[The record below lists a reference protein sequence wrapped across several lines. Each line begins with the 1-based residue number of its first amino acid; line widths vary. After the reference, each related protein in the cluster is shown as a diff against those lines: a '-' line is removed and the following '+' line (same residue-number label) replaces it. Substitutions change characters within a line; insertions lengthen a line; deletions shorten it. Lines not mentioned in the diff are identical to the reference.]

1 MRFGKAVI
9 GAWTKQLRSLPEN
22 ADVHRFLG
30 LPGEVIRVSSMRLS
44 PGPCATRSRKS
55 RLIASLEGA
64 EAQTSTTRNRL
75 ADQQVGIALMVIS
88 EYVNWLG
95 FSAKPLSERPQVD
108 GSVGFRAEAAAGRPA
123 VLDEASAMFTAGYI
137 LSWFEAFKDTAINN
151 AGHAAGSEISP
162 EQNDRLGQILRLI
175 SGGAPV
181 TQTELWEP
189 DHAGTH
195 RTSSTM
201 PNSVPVTRSARSP
214 ACRVSNP
221 PMDCRSASSAIRTA
235 AISVPTGPGAR
246 ARLGFRWGR
255 AGRKE
260 ALIW

>member
-1 MRFGKAVI
+1 MQPGQEHLRSIYVRSEDAGENGGAGAAAPPPRRGLVVLGGASQVAAKPTTVRAVRFGKAVV
-9 GAWTKQLRSLPEN
+9 GAWMKQLRSLPEI

-30 LPGEVIRVSSMRLS
+30 LPAEVIQGLVDEVITGAMRH
-44 PGPCATRSRKS
+44 KVED

-64 EAQTSTTRNRL
+64 EAQASTTRNRL
-75 ADQQVGIALMVIS
+75 ADQQVGIARMVIS

-108 GSVGFRAEAAAGRPA
+108 GFGPAFAPRPPLDGLP
-123 VLDEASAMFTAGYI
+123 VLDDASAMFTAGFI

-181 TQTELWEP
+181 TQTEL
-189 DHAGTH
+189 
-195 RTSSTM
+195 
-201 PNSVPVTRSARSP
+201 
-214 ACRVSNP
+214 
-221 PMDCRSASSAIRTA
+221 
-235 AISVPTGPGAR
+235 PGA
-246 ARLGFRWGR
+246 
-255 AGRKE
+255 
-260 ALIW
+260 